1 MSSKSK
7 NISNRVS
14 LGEKPIGGRW
24 NRSSSPK
31 IFPCEPWK
39 LLDQGIFMARKRR
52 FQGRRIDSTCLR
64 WAFCPAKHGWKYF
77 LTLNSFPAQIR
88 KFKNLK
94 GTWHQMHARSGQLQ
108 GIFGF
113 LKPLIHVWILVWS
126 WSVDKNDPVPAVRP
140 TTRNRMH
147 QLKRCNLGY
156 FLVLGCR
163 HAAISV
169 RPT

>member
-14 LGEKPIGGRW
+14 LGKKPIGGRW

-113 LKPLIHVWILVWS
+113 LRPLIHVRILVWS
-126 WSVDKNDPVPAVRP
+126 WSVDKNDGVVYDVWQMFYSLNKFFFNPCHLS
-140 TTRNRMH
+140 NGIYCI
-147 QLKRCNLGY
+147 Q
-156 FLVLGCR
+156 
-163 HAAISV
+163 
-169 RPT
+169 

>member
-14 LGEKPIGGRW
+14 LGKKPIGGRW

-64 WAFCPAKHGWKYF
+64 WAFCSAKHGWKSV
-77 LTLNSFPAQIR
+77 LTLNSFPAPIR
-88 KFKNLK
+88 DFKNLK
-94 GTWHQMHARSGQLQ
+94 GTWHQMLARSRQLQ
-108 GIFGF
+108 GIFGL
-113 LKPLIHVWILVWS
+113 LKPFLHVQILICFVDVYQNHGVVKPKDDFSFKVIFLANALMQLLVKCQW
-126 WSVDKNDPVPAVRP
+126 N
-140 TTRNRMH
+140 
-147 QLKRCNLGY
+147 
-156 FLVLGCR
+156 
-163 HAAISV
+163 
-169 RPT
+169 

>member
-64 WAFCPAKHGWKYF
+64 WAFCPAKHGWKSF
-77 LTLNSFPAQIR
+77 LTLTSFLAQISD
-88 KFKNLK
+88 FKNLK
-94 GTWHQMHARSGQLQ
+94 GTWHKTLWCSHQLQ
-108 GIFGF
+108 GNFRW
-113 LKPLIHVWILVWS
+113 LKPLLHVQIWTWNVIVKM
-126 WSVDKNDPVPAVRP
+126 DDPVAMHIYYKKGLYLGPHDFVTVA
-140 TTRNRMH
+140 RMS
-147 QLKRCNLGY
+147 L
-156 FLVLGCR
+156 
-163 HAAISV
+163 
-169 RPT
+169 

>member
-126 WSVDKNDPVPAVRP
+126 WSVDKNDPVWQGVIDPVAP
-140 TTRNRMH
+140 SSWLSTAFACS
-147 QLKRCNLGY
+147 LKGSRQQ
-156 FLVLGCR
+156 
-163 HAAISV
+163 II
-169 RPT
+169 